1 VTRRPLFAVLA
12 LLSAVSALP
21 ASAAAAEPRD
31 PVLARGAALHGA
43 NGVMFDRHDR
53 LHIASVVG
61 REIAVM
67 DPRTGAILD
76 RIGPDR
82 GVEGPDD
89 LTFGPDGALY
99 WTSYFTGVVAR
110 RTADGTV
117 STVAQLAPG
126 VGAITFS
133 DDGRLFVAASFPVP
147 GGVDALYELDPNGA
161 NPPRLIADR
170 LGGLN
175 AMDWGSD
182 GFLYGPL
189 SARGQVVRVNV
200 DSGAIALVAHGF
212 GLPTA
217 VKFDSRGRLH
227 VADQRSVDQQRG
239 EVVRV
244 DLATGDTTVIAALEP
259 GLDSLAFDSH
269 DRLFVSSA
277 QDGFIAEVEH
287 DGEVRTVS
295 RGGMILPGGV
305 AALPRGDE
313 HASVFVAD
321 LFSLRELDAQTGRQ
335 RGIERGFVGSSELL
349 SPVFTVAPDGG
360 NLLLSSAF
368 VGAVQVW
375 DPVAHAAV
383 ATYYG
388 FAEPLNAIRFQ
399 GDLIVAE
406 QGGSVVRASGT
417 NPAER
422 ATLAAGLGVP
432 AGLAATED
440 DLWVGEWA
448 TGRVLQLVADG
459 QLLARPRVV
468 ARHLAAPEGLAVAA
482 GGSRLL
488 VVESGA
494 GRLLRIE
501 LATGRV
507 TTVAEG
513 LALGAQGIPGLA
525 PTTWGF
531 NGVAVGHSGAIYVS
545 GDKANVLYRLD

>member
-1 VTRRPLFAVLA
+1 MRRLLLTIMV
-12 LLSAVSALP
+12 LLSAISALP
-21 ASAAAAEPRD
+21 AAAAPRA

-53 LHIASVVG
+53 LFVASVTG
-61 REIAVM
+61 REIVVM

-76 RIGPDR
+76 RLGPNR

-99 WTSYFTGVVAR
+99 WTSYFTGVVGR
-110 RTADGTV
+110 RTPDGTV
-117 STVAQLAPG
+117 STLAQLPPG

-161 NPPRLIADR
+161 TPPRLITQG

-182 GFLYGPL
+182 GLLYGPL
-189 SARGQVVRVNV
+189 SAHGQVVRINV
-200 DSGAIALVAHGF
+200 DSGAITPVAAGF

-217 VKFDSRGRLH
+217 AKFDSRGRLH
-227 VADQRSVDQQRG
+227 VVDQLRTDPLHGKRG

-244 DLATGDTTVIAALEP
+244 DLATGDKTVIAALEP
-259 GLDSLAFDSH
+259 GLDNLAFDSH
-269 DRLFVSSA
+269 DRLFVSHF
-277 QDGFIAEVEH
+277 QDGFIAEVER
-287 DGEVRTVS
+287 DGQVRMVS
-295 RGGMILPGGV
+295 RAGMILPGGV
-305 AALPRGDE
+305 AALPRGGDGE
-313 HASVFVAD
+313 SVFVAD
-321 LFSLRELDAQTGRQ
+321 LFSLRELDARTGQQ
-335 RGIERGFVGSSELL
+335 RGIERGVVGVSPLL

-368 VGAVQVW
+368 GGAVQVW
-375 DPVAHAAV
+375 DPAAHAPV
-383 ATYYG
+383 ATYFG
-388 FAEPLNAIRFQ
+388 FTEPLNAIRFQ

-406 QGGSVVRASGT
+406 QGGSVVRAQGA

-422 ATLAAGLGVP
+422 ATLAVGLGVP

-459 QLLARPRVV
+459 QPLAPPRVV
-468 ARHLAAPEGLAVAA
+468 AQRLAAPEGLAVAPDHR
-482 GGSRLL
+482 SLL

-494 GRLLRIE
+494 GRLVRIE

-507 TTVAEG
+507 RSVAEG
-513 LALGAQGIPGLA
+513 LALGAQGISGLA

-531 NGVAVGHSGAIYVS
+531 NGVAVGQSGAIYVS
-545 GDKANVLYRLD
+545 GDKANLLYRLD

>member
-1 VTRRPLFAVLA
+1 MRRLLLTILV
-12 LLSAVSALP
+12 LLSVISALP
-21 ASAAAAEPRD
+21 ATAAAAEPRA

-43 NGVMFDRHDR
+43 NGVMFDRRDR

-61 REIAVM
+61 REIVVM

-76 RIGPDR
+76 RLGPNR

-99 WTSYFTGVVAR
+99 WTSYFTGVVGR
-110 RTADGTV
+110 RTPDGTV
-117 STVAQLAPG
+117 STLAQLPPG

-133 DDGRLFVAASFPVP
+133 DDGRLFVAANFPP
-147 GGVDALYELDPNGA
+147 PAAVDALYELDPDGVT
-161 NPPRLIADR
+161 PPRLVAQG

-175 AMDWGSD
+175 AMDWGPD
-182 GFLYGPL
+182 GLLYGPL
-189 SARGQVVRVNV
+189 QSRGQVVRINV
-200 DSGAIALVAHGF
+200 DSGAIAAVAGGF
-212 GLPTA
+212 GVPTA
-217 VKFDSRGRLH
+217 AKFDSRGRLH
-227 VADQRSVDQQRG
+227 VVDQLHDERG

-244 DLATGDTTVIAALEP
+244 DVATGDTTVIARLEP
-259 GLDSLAFDSH
+259 GLDNLAFDSH
-269 DRLFVSSA
+269 DRLFVSHF
-277 QDGFIAEVEH
+277 QDGFIAEVER
-287 DGEVRTVS
+287 DGQVRMVS

-305 AALPRGDE
+305 AALPRGGDGE
-313 HASVFVAD
+313 SVFVAD
-321 LFSLRELDAQTGRQ
+321 LFSLRELDARTGHQ
-335 RGIERGFVGSSELL
+335 RGIERGVVGVSPLL

-360 NLLLSSAF
+360 NLLMSSAF
-368 VGAVQVW
+368 GGAVQVW
-375 DPVAHAAV
+375 DPVADAPV
-383 ATYYG
+383 ATYFG
-388 FAEPLNAIRFQ
+388 FAEPLHAIRFQ

-406 QGGSVVRASGT
+406 QGGRVVRAQGA

-459 QLLARPRVV
+459 QPLAPPRVV
-468 ARHLAAPEGLAVAA
+468 AQRLAAPEGLAVAPDHR
-482 GGSRLL
+482 SLL

-494 GRLLRIE
+494 GRLARIE

-507 TTVAEG
+507 RTVAEG

-531 NGVAVGHSGAIYVS
+531 NGVAVGPSGAIYVS
-545 GDKANVLYRLD
+545 GDKANLLYRLD